1 MAPWLDW
8 IGRRSRLL
16 VLALAGLIVV
26 EYRTYQTLV
35 VNLATVGAFLVAL
48 WFSLPTRTVVQ
59 GELDGAARRLRKL
72 VRKNWRERR
81 FVLMGESDPATVTY
95 VRQQGLESGAVICG
109 WTDGDVKNIHERY
122 QEIRS
127 GRMMILGPPGS
138 GKTLA
143 AITLVMD
150 ILLLNLAAPDE
161 RMLPIP
167 VSIAGWD
174 GTQRLG
180 DWLSDRLVEGYRIAR
195 PVAKALIYNDY
206 ILPVLD
212 GLDEADDQA
221 NDKFSTSAKILE
233 QIRSS
238 SDASDIAHG
247 ALVMTCRSDF
257 YGELYESGN
266 SLRNAVVVE
275 MKDLEPEE
283 VRSYLRLRFKD
294 DGAHNPYR
302 SESFAIA
309 AQDDDSCLIRALSV
323 PLILTL
329 AVLVLKAEYSTAQRL
344 ARYKRVTYLRNHL
357 FQLLIPSVVGANPKR
372 PLPRITGGIRKEQ
385 FIWRPNFSSRYDPD
399 DVRTWLVNIATERR
413 DGRLRPIKI
422 DPARLWRLADENT
435 VRKVHVAIGLTFGL
449 AAAGLASELLGGQ
462 AGYLATAVTGA
473 VAVAFALWAG
483 LLKYPRPRHL
493 SLKQFATPPGLLRVI
508 AIMILGGLCA
518 LGGALDGGWKT
529 AITSGAGGTIA
540 FTVIV
545 GLIGGIPEVVD
556 PRSIL
561 REDFLFG
568 ALAGFGI
575 AIAAALP
582 GGFTGGVAAS
592 LNLNRYLTVQGS
604 ACLAIAIAI
613 PAGIILGSRCW
624 TRHAIMILLVAPKRR
639 VPWRTM
645 YFIKWCYLANLLRV
659 SGTEY
664 ELRHPEIMQGLHLPE
679 PESQAGDM

>member
-8 IGRRSRLL
+8 VGRRSRLL
-16 VLALAGLIVV
+16 VLALAGLILV
-26 EYRTYQTLV
+26 EFRTHQALV

-48 WFSLPTRTVVQ
+48 WFSLPTRSVVQ
-59 GELDGAARRLRKL
+59 GELDGAALRLRKL
-72 VRKNWRERR
+72 VRKNWRDRR
-81 FVLMGESDPATVTY
+81 FVLMGESDAATVAY
-95 VRQQGLESGAVICG
+95 VRQQGLESGTVVCD
-109 WTDGDVKNIHERY
+109 WTGGDVNNIYERY
-122 QEIRS
+122 REIGF
-127 GRMMILGPPGS
+127 GRMMLLGPPGS

-150 ILLLNLAAPDE
+150 ILSRGLAAPDE

-167 VSIAGWD
+167 ISIVGWD

-212 GLDEADDQA
+212 GLDEVDDQA
-221 NDKFSTSAKILE
+221 SDEPSSSKKILQ

-238 SDASDIAHG
+238 SDAADIAHG

-275 MKDLEPEE
+275 MKDLQPEE

-294 DGAHNPYR
+294 DRAHDPYR
-302 SESFAIA
+302 SESFAA
-309 AQDDDSCLIRALSV
+309 AAKDNDSCLIRALSV

-329 AVLVLKAEYSTAQRL
+329 AILVLKAGYSTPQRL
-344 ARYKRVTYLRNHL
+344 ARYKRVPYLRNHL
-357 FQLLIPSVVGANPKR
+357 FQMLIPSAVETNLRR
-372 PLPRITGGIRKEQ
+372 PLPRIAGGVRKKQ
-385 FIWRPNFSSRYDPD
+385 FTWRPGSSSRYDPD
-399 DVRTWLVNIATERR
+399 DVRVWLLNIATERR
-413 DGRLRPIKI
+413 NGRLHPVKI
-422 DPARLWRLADENT
+422 YPAHLWRLAEENT
-435 VRKVHVAIGLTFGL
+435 VRKIHLALGLMFGL
-449 AAAGLASELLGGQ
+449 AAAGLASELLAVP
-462 AGYLATAVTGA
+462 AGYLATAVTGVA
-473 VAVAFALWAG
+473 AVAFALWAG
-483 LLKYPRPRHL
+483 MLQYPKPRRL
-493 SLKQFATPPGLLRVI
+493 SFRQFATPTGLLRVI
-508 AIMILGGLCA
+508 TIMILGGLCA

-529 AITSGAGGTIA
+529 ALTSGVGGTIA

-556 PRSIL
+556 PRYIL
-561 REDFLFG
+561 RNDLLFG
-568 ALAGFGI
+568 SLAGFGV

-582 GGFTGGVAAS
+582 GGLTGGVS
-592 LNLNRYLTVQGS
+592 SDLNLNKYLSVTGS
-604 ACLAIAIAI
+604 ACLAIVIAI
-613 PAGIILGSRCW
+613 PAGVTLGSRCW
-624 TRHAIMILLVAPKRR
+624 TRHALMTLKLAPKRQ

-645 YFIKWCYLANLLRV
+645 YFIRWCYLANLLRV

-664 ELRHPEIMQGLHLPE
+664 ELRHQEIMQGLHFRE
-679 PESQAGDM
+679 PDGQTGDM

>member
-8 IGRRSRLL
+8 VGRRSRLL

-26 EYRTYQTLV
+26 EYRTNQTLI

-48 WFSLPTRTVVQ
+48 WFSLPTRSVVQ

-72 VRKNWRERR
+72 VRKNWRERL
-81 FVLMGESDPATVTY
+81 FVLMGESDAATVTY
-95 VRQQGLESGAVICG
+95 VRQQGLESGTVTCD
-109 WTDGDVKNIHERY
+109 WNTGDVTNIYEKY

-150 ILLLNLAAPDE
+150 VLLLGLDTPDE

-180 DWLSDRLVEGYRIAR
+180 DWLSDRLVEGYRITR
-195 PVAKALIYNDY
+195 PVAKALVYNDY

-212 GLDEADDQA
+212 GLDEVDDQVS
-221 NDKFSTSAKILE
+221 DKFSISRKILE

-247 ALVMTCRSDF
+247 SLVMTCRSDF
-257 YGELYESGN
+257 YGELYDSGI

-294 DGAHNPYR
+294 DRAHDPYR
-302 SESFAIA
+302 SEFFAA
-309 AQDDDSCLIRALSV
+309 VAQDNDSCLIRALSV

-329 AVLVLKAEYSTAQRL
+329 AVLVLKAGYATPQRL
-344 ARYKRVTYLRNHL
+344 ARYRRVPHLRNHL
-357 FQLLIPSVVGANPKR
+357 FQMLIPSAVLSNPRR
-372 PLPRITGGIRKEQ
+372 PLPRIAGGARKKR
-385 FIWRPNFSSRYDPD
+385 FAWRPGFSSRYDPD
-399 DVRTWLVNIATERR
+399 DVRTWLVHIATERR
-413 DGRLRPIKI
+413 DGRLRPVKI
-422 DPARLWRLADENT
+422 DPARLWRLADEKT
-435 VRKVHVAIGLTFGL
+435 VRKIHVGVGLIFGL
-449 AAAGLASELLGGQ
+449 AAAGLASELLVGQ

-483 LLKYPRPRHL
+483 LLRYPKPRQL
-493 SLKQFATPPGLLRVI
+493 SLRQFATPTGLLRVI
-508 AIMILGGLCA
+508 AMVILGGLCA
-518 LGGALDGGWKT
+518 LGGTLDGGWKT
-529 AITSGAGGTIA
+529 AITSGVGGTIA
-540 FTVIV
+540 FAVIV

-556 PRSIL
+556 PRHIL
-561 REDFLFG
+561 RNDLLFG
-568 ALAGFGI
+568 SLAGFGV

-582 GGFTGGVAAS
+582 GGLTGGVAAS
-592 LNLNRYLTVQGS
+592 LNLNRYLSVPGS
-604 ACLAIAIAI
+604 ACLAIAVAI
-613 PAGIILGSRCW
+613 PAGIILGSRCG
-624 TRHAIMILLVAPKRR
+624 TRHTLMILQLAPKRR

-645 YFIKWCYLANLLRV
+645 YFIKWCYLANLLRI
-659 SGTEY
+659 SGTQY
-664 ELRHPEIMQGLHLPE
+664 ELRHQEITQGLDIRE
-679 PESQAGDM
+679 PDSQIGDI